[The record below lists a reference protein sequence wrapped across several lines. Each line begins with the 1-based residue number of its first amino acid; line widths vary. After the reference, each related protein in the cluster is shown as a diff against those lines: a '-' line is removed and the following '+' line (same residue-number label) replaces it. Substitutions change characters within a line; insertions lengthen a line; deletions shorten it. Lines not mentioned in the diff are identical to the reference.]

1 MGSLDRRSILPES
14 ADPPQG
20 LAGIEKTSP
29 VFSTT
34 NIRHS
39 DKEAP
44 MEVPGRRTI
53 EPEVGEQGDVYGLG
67 QSVFAHEGFGEV
79 ESLLLNK

>member
-1 MGSLDRRSILPES
+1 MIIFRSTMPMKVLRVSKRFSPRLSMGSLDRRSILPES

-34 NIRHS
+34 NIRH
-39 DKEAP
+39 D
-44 MEVPGRRTI
+44 
-53 EPEVGEQGDVYGLG
+53 D
-67 QSVFAHEGFGEV
+67 
-79 ESLLLNK
+79 N